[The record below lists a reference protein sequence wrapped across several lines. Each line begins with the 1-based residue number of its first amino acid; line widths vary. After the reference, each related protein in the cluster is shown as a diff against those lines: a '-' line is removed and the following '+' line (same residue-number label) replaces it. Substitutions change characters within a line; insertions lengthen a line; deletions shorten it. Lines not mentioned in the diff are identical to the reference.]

1 MMSFLSPSSY
11 SNISIS
17 NSFLPL
23 TPPTINNS
31 THNSDNPILD
41 ECVRVNNSF
50 RRSIVIID
58 KKHYIIELF
67 TCSLFISLEKLLIYI
82 NKTNSNEILTL
93 FRLLL
98 YTTIN
103 TDIYINNIDI
113 IITIFSS
120 IYHNTGKFFIIVF
133 LLIQIS
139 ISFICDLIF
148 YNISNDYLDKLDIL
162 VPLNLTDYIL
172 YVLINIL
179 FYFIFS
185 LIITKNNYTEI
196 KIFNIIVLNYVSN
209 SIIYIIKIHN
219 LFSYLVIK
227 YIYSIDIDYNIFI
240 LFSSFVLGFVFM
252 LIVMSLR
259 ISYEIN

>member
-11 SNISIS
+11 SNNSIS

-41 ECVRVNNSF
+41 EYVISNNSF
-50 RRSIVIID
+50 RKSIVIIN

-67 TCSLFISLEKLLIYI
+67 TCSIFISLEKLLIYT
-82 NKTNSNEILTL
+82 NKTNANEILTL

-113 IITIFSS
+113 IIAIFSS
-120 IYHNTGKFFIIVF
+120 IYHNTDKFFIIIF
-133 LLIQIS
+133 LSIQIS
-139 ISFICDLIF
+139 ISFICDIIF
-148 YNISNDYLDKLDIL
+148 YNISNDYLDKLTIL
-162 VPLNLTDYIL
+162 FPLTLRDYIL
-172 YVLINIL
+172 FTLTNIL
-179 FYFIFS
+179 FYLLFS

-196 KIFNIIVLNYVSN
+196 KIFNIIILNYISN
-209 SIIYIIKIHN
+209 SIIYITKLHN
-219 LFSYLVIK
+219 LCSYLLIK
-227 YIYSIDIDYNIFI
+227 YIYSFDINNNIFI
-240 LFSSFVLGFVFM
+240 LFSTFVLGFIFM
-252 LIVMSLR
+252 LIVMKLR